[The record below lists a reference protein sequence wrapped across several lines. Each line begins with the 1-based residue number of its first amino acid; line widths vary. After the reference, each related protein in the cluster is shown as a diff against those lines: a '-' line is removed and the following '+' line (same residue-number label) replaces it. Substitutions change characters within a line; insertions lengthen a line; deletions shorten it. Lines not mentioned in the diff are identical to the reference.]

1 MILQRWKAEGGAP
14 VHALGGITPKNA
26 AKAREMGFD
35 GIAFIGSVW
44 KQPDP
49 VRAFL
54 DLERAWYGKEARKL
68 KRAY

>member
-1 MILQRWKAEGGAP
+1 
-14 VHALGGITPKNA
+14 
-26 AKAREMGFD
+26 MGFD

-44 KQPDP
+44 KQPDQ

-68 KRAY
+68 KRTY

>member
-1 MILQRWKAEGGAP
+1 
-14 VHALGGITPKNA
+14 
-26 AKAREMGFD
+26 MGSPLL
-35 GIAFIGSVW
+35 ASVW

-68 KRAY
+68 KRKY